1 MFQML
6 HLLGFLV
13 FGVILLK
20 TNRSVPVPLAVP
32 VASTAPVGGTAPSSS
47 AAPASSVAPASSA
60 ASASSA
66 APVDSAADI
75 RDSARDT
82 PVSRAAP
89 LARASPLTSSAPDY
103 SSTLEEPASQTA
115 SAQTSFTCDIC
126 SRSLKTKSALI
137 KHRVCLCRFELSKT
151 LLIFEF
157 REVLAVEKL
166 PEHQVNLL

>member
-20 TNRSVPVPLAVP
+20 T
-32 VASTAPVGGTAPSSS
+32 ASTAPVGGTAPSSS

-89 LARASPLTSSAPDY
+89 LAKALPLTSSVTDP

-157 REVLAVEKL
+157 KEVLAVEKL

>member
-20 TNRSVPVPLAVP
+20 TNRSAPVSLAVP

-60 ASASSA
+60 ASTSSA

-75 RDSARDT
+75 SARDT
-82 PVSRAAP
+82 SVSRAAP

-103 SSTLEEPASQTA
+103 SSTLEEPASQRA

-137 KHRVCLCRFELSKT
+137 KHRVCLCRFELNKT

-157 REVLAVEKL
+157 REMIAVEKL